1 MGTFYVN
8 RKIEELDTQRRIAG
22 CQAGAQRG
30 EGFGNRFDS
39 AKSLS
44 ARVTH
49 RGSHLPGVTLK

>member
-1 MGTFYVN
+1 MQERSIRMSKQSFEDGVPKLRLNAVKDF
-8 RKIEELDTQRRIAG
+8 R
-22 CQAGAQRG
+22 
-30 EGFGNRFDS
+30 NRFDS